1 MYIQFCDSNSVTGIV
16 IDFISI
22 SVGIVISTPWF
33 NYKVTTGIII
43 EEGGAILPLQHQCEH
58 S

>member
-16 IDFISI
+16 ILN
-22 SVGIVISTPWF
+22 PWF
-33 NYKVTTGIII
+33 NYKVTTGITIK
-43 EEGGAILPLQHQCEH
+43 EGGAILPLQHQYEH